1 MLEGEDDQHGRPPLG
16 HVQLEGRAVALE
28 EHLERGRVLAVH
40 GLLEVGAVGVGDSGE
55 DLRAAAKDAWAGALV
70 YSSPAPQAAGS
81 ATCTPACRMFCCSV
95 MYEAQKT
102 L

>member
-16 HVQLEGRAVALE
+16 HVQLKGRAVALE
-28 EHLERGRVLAVH
+28 EHLELGRVLAVH

-81 ATCTPACRMFCCSV
+81 ATCTPACTMSSCSFT
-95 MYEAQKT
+95 YGWRKSS
-102 L
+102 